1 MKNVIKFVCSAV
13 QVHLMQ
19 LTLCLS
25 LVGCVR
31 IGEREPV
38 HQDRLI
44 RTDEVE
50 SPTKGVFAVVKPEG
64 TRLHLSVDRACD
76 ITRVRV
82 VDRTTVVEH
91 FNEESERTW
100 LTAGAGVAGI
110 GAGAGFI
117 LDVFETKSGAQDPS
131 KDTNFGIALVGAGV
145 ALTTIAIIDAVRASS
160 STTTPEGEV
169 TVPGSILKRSVK
181 CEVHPVSGIEV
192 EGNFGGEVVTLG
204 VTDPLGYLE
213 VDLDAVI
220 PSYLAI
226 ERGERMSLSVSKEP
240 AGVVD
245 LSAVGAARS
254 SRWFKKLDLKR
265 CEEATAVDAC
275 DPLRGFLR
283 DYPDAAESVEVRKS
297 LQVGEPREVIVLDDQ
312 FWSEIQATRCGD
324 ASIVDPREIE
334 KSCSEAAQYRK
345 QFSSGRHV
353 AEVTKLLDDADA
365 RIKKF
370 YEKDERERKAEAAK
384 EEAAEKARCHGQ
396 CKVIC
401 SSRRFAD
408 SATCFQGCVQAQC
421 TAQQWP

>member
-1 MKNVIKFVCSAV
+1 MRSNGVMRICELVGVFWALV
-13 QVHLMQ
+13 
-19 LTLCLS
+19 
-25 LVGCVR
+25 LVGCVK
-31 IGEREPV
+31 IGERPPV

-50 SPTKGVFAVVKPEG
+50 SPTKGVFALVKPEG
-64 TRLHLSVDRACD
+64 TRLHLSIDKACD
-76 ITRVRV
+76 ITRVQI

-100 LTAGAGVAGI
+100 LTAGAGVVGI

-117 LDVFETKSGAQDPS
+117 LDVFETKSGAQDPA
-131 KDTNFGIALVGAGV
+131 KDTNFGVALVGAGV

-169 TVPGSILKRSVK
+169 TVPGAVLKRSVK
-181 CEVHPVSGIEV
+181 CEVHPVSGTEV
-192 EGNFGGEVVTLG
+192 EGTFGGEVVTLG
-204 VTDPLGYLE
+204 TTDSMGYLE
-213 VDLDAVI
+213 VDLDAAI
-220 PSYLAI
+220 PSHIAI
-226 ERGERMSLSVSKEP
+226 ERGERMSLSVAKEP

-254 SRWFKKLDLKR
+254 ARWYSKLDLKR
-265 CEEATAVDAC
+265 CEEPTRVDDC

-283 DYPDAAESVEVRKS
+283 DYPDAVESPEVRRV
-297 LQVGEPREVIVLDDQ
+297 LRVGEPRELILLDDQ
-312 FWSEIQATRCGD
+312 FWSEIQATRCAD
-324 ASIVDPREIE
+324 TSVVDPREIE
-334 KSCSEAAQYRK
+334 KSCTEAAQYRK
-345 QFSSGRHV
+345 QFPSGRHV
-353 AEVTKLLDDADA
+353 TEVTKLLDDADA

-370 YEKDERERKAEAAK
+370 YERDERERKAEAAK

-408 SATCFQGCVQAQC
+408 SGTCFQGCVQAQC